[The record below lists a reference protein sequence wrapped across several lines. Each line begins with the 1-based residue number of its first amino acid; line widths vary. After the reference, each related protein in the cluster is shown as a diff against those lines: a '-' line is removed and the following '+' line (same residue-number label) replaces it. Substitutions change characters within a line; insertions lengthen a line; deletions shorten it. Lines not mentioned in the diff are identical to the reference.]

1 MGLSKAGNSSA
12 NLFEIDLKILLLFSK
27 LLLIIFD
34 LIDFP
39 SLASYRYYT
48 LVTSFFSLFLA
59 IIYKKMGLFIFD
71 WIF

>member
-12 NLFEIDLKILLLFSK
+12 NLSFKTNFVYTSIKLNLLKYHLLEIDLKILLLFSK

-39 SLASYRYYT
+39 SLASLLRN
-48 LVTSFFSLFLA
+48 
-59 IIYKKMGLFIFD
+59 
-71 WIF
+71 